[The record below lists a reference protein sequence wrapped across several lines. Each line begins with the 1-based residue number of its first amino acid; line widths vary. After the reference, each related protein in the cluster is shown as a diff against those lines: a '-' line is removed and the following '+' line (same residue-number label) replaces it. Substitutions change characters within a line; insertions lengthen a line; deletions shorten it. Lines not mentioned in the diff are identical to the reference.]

1 MPACST
7 TRAFVVHRRAIQ
19 ANGGADTVF
28 GIQVHRVAGLL
39 GEPMDHRQA
48 QPGAVADILG
58 GEERIHHR
66 IDHALR
72 KTAAI
77 VGNRNRYIRTRH
89 EIGIANAVLRV
100 DHHLT
105 GAHRN
110 ADIDAA
116 ADRVARVQQNVQQR
130 DLQLCGID
138 PAADYSS
145 HAQCRQ

>member
-58 GEERIHHR
+58 GEERIHYT

-77 VGNRNRYIRTRH
+77 VGNRNR
-89 EIGIANAVLRV
+89 
-100 DHHLT
+100 
-105 GAHRN
+105 
-110 ADIDAA
+110 
-116 ADRVARVQQNVQQR
+116 
-130 DLQLCGID
+130 
-138 PAADYSS
+138 
-145 HAQCRQ
+145 